1 MMYVSQFDFRICSR
15 NNRAK
20 RETVICGGGRM
31 DDDAAKVDKTA
42 SVTPFSINDILNS
55 KCKDEG
61 DMQEKALDMS
71 KANKDHTGKDDSIS
85 FVAGYFII
93 RITFFL
99 LIIIITSR
107 IYICFLLF
115 YSSRVFILF
124 ILLVVKCNDSV
135 W

>member
-85 FVAGYFII
+85 FVGYFII

-107 IYICFLLF
+107 IYVCFLLF

>member
-85 FVAGYFII
+85 FVGYFII

-107 IYICFLLF
+107 ISMFVFFYFTPVVCLF
-115 YSSRVFILF
+115 YLF
-124 ILLVVKCNDSV
+124 F
-135 W
+135 